1 MDISPRGNR
10 FLGTWSKKIRML
22 VFGQGGSLVTQRYGI
37 RLPMQKMWVQSL
49 VLEDPLEEEMATH
62 SSILSW
68 RIPMDRGAWWATV
81 HGVAKSQ
88 TRLGV

>member
-1 MDISPRGNR
+1 
-10 FLGTWSKKIRML
+10 ML

-81 HGVAKSQ
+81 YEVTKRWAQLSD
-88 TRLGV
+88 